1 MKCSECQEELI
12 GYLEGLL
19 ERDRQAEVDEHLR
32 ECSVCRAE
40 ADAHAH
46 LRDRLIDD
54 GKGLAQVQLASQV
67 MARIAEEQASWRRR
81 LAMVMRSP
89 KTRIGLAA
97 AAALVVAL
105 FVILPGPQMSSLSA
119 EEVLDRTAKA
129 LQSVK
134 TYHYE
139 MRTPGVPSALVRE
152 MWAQGDRIY
161 ARGLREG
168 ELVAEFWADPT
179 RIVRYDRETNKVTI
193 SDAHPGLLRAMGGIA
208 TVRNFKP
215 EDWQPLPESRVKR
228 EGRWY
233 RVFELPG
240 TGTFRGMGRSG
251 ETKMR
256 LWVDGQTYL
265 PVRLEGQLRP
275 PETSEWERFL
285 EVDFLWDEEEVREAL
300 FEPSYP
306 DTAPVDDQRQL
317 PEPEA
322 GQETPPVAPEEV
334 TKPVVALK
342 DGVALEKLWI
352 HPAGL
357 LLMRMALG
365 SRQPF
370 GMPPELENPAENPW
384 GLKGEEIPLALKGQV
399 IFEEPIETHRLGIGA
414 VPRGGRAVYLIY
426 QFRPGPEGIVPE
438 SLTFRYLLA
447 RRSLPSEGS
456 LQAYKDAVLKDPSAW
471 HLYQF
476 TVPTKDYVVNRIPEE
491 IYASPNLHA
500 EKILFPALKRIVERY
515 QAQGQPEKAMAFME
529 AQGPNTRRLLE
540 KLLESE

>member
-19 ERDRQAEVDEHLR
+19 ERERQAEVDQHLR

-67 MARIAEEQASWRRR
+67 MARIAQEQASWRRR

-97 AAALVVAL
+97 AAALIVAL

-129 LQSVK
+129 LRSVK
-134 TYHYE
+134 AYHYE

-152 MWAQGDRIY
+152 IWAQGDRIY

-168 ELVAEFWADPT
+168 ELVAEFWADST
-179 RIVRYDRETNKVTI
+179 RIVRYDRQTNKVTI
-193 SDAHPGLLRAMGGIA
+193 SDVHPGLLRAMAGIEQIC
-208 TVRNFKP
+208 NFKP
-215 EDWQPLPESRVKR
+215 EDWRAFPEDRIKQD
-228 EGRWY
+228 GRWY

-251 ETKMR
+251 EYKLR
-256 LWVDGQTYL
+256 LSVDEETYL
-265 PVRLEGQLRP
+265 PARLEGQLKP
-275 PETSEWERFL
+275 TETTEWEPFM
-285 EVDFLWDEEEVREAL
+285 EIDFLWDEEQVPEDL

-322 GQETPPVAPEEV
+322 GQEAPPAPSEEV
-334 TKPVVALK
+334 TKPIVALK

-352 HPAGL
+352 HPTGL

-370 GMPPELENPAENPW
+370 GMPPELEDPEKNPW

-399 IFEEPIETHRLGIGA
+399 IFEGPVAVRRLGAGGMPKRWA
-414 VPRGGRAVYLIY
+414 GYLVYEFEPKADETVPAT
-426 QFRPGPEGIVPE
+426 
-438 SLTFRYLLA
+438 LTFRYLLA
-447 RRSLPSEGS
+447 RRRLPSETGRW
-456 LQAYKDAVLKDPSAW
+456 AYGNAVLKDPSAW

-500 EKILFPALKRIVERY
+500 EKILFPALKKIVERY
-515 QAQGQPEKAMAFME
+515 QAQGQPEKALAFME
-529 AQGPNTRRLLE
+529 VQGPNTRRLLE
-540 KLLESE
+540 KLLETE

>member
-1 MKCSECQEELI
+1 MKCSECQEDLI

-32 ECSVCRAE
+32 ECSLCRAE

-54 GKGLAQVQLASQV
+54 GKALAQVQLAPQV

-105 FVILPGPQMSSLSA
+105 FVILPGPQMSRLSA

-129 LQSVK
+129 LRSVK
-134 TYHYE
+134 AYHYE

-168 ELVAEFWADPT
+168 ELVAEFWADST
-179 RIVRYDRETNKVTI
+179 RIVRYDRVTNKVTI

-208 TVRNFKP
+208 TVRNFRP
-215 EDWQPLPESRVKR
+215 EDWQPLPESRVR
-228 EGRWY
+228 RNRRWY

-265 PVRLEGQLRP
+265 PARLEGQLRP

-306 DTAPVDDQRQL
+306 GTAQVDDQRQL
-317 PEPEA
+317 PEPQV
-322 GQETPPVAPEEV
+322 GQEAPPVAAEAGATPIV
-334 TKPVVALK
+334 SVKPGLTV
-342 DGVALEKLWI
+342 EKLWI
-352 HPAGL
+352 HPVGVVILRIAPHDRL
-357 LLMRMALG
+357 
-365 SRQPF
+365 PF
-370 GMPPELENPAENPW
+370 GEPPELEDPEKNPW

-399 IFEEPIETHRLGIGA
+399 IFEQPLEVRRLGAGGMPKRWA
-414 VPRGGRAVYLIY
+414 GYLVYEFEPKADETVPAT
-426 QFRPGPEGIVPE
+426 
-438 SLTFRYLLA
+438 LTFRYLLA
-447 RRSLPSEGS
+447 RRRVPSEGS
-456 LQAYKDAVLKDPSAW
+456 FQAYLDSVLKDPSSW
-471 HLYQF
+471 HLYEF

-491 IYASPNLHA
+491 IYASPNLYA

-515 QAQGQPEKAMAFME
+515 QAQGQPEKAVAFME

-540 KLLESE
+540 KLLETE